1 MELLY
6 YTIAFIAVVVS
17 NMLCF
22 VLGAR
27 VGQKVVKGEAVEMP
41 KIDPT
46 KARMERQGKREAEAE
61 AERINA
67 ILRNIETY
75 DGTSLG
81 QEDVPRG

>member
-6 YTIAFIAVVVS
+6 LTIAFIAVVVS

-27 VGQKVVKGEAVEMP
+27 VGQKVVKGEPIEMP
-41 KIDPT
+41 KIDP
-46 KARMERQGKREAEAE
+46 ARARVERQGKRAAEAE
-61 AERINA
+61 AERYNA
-67 ILRNIETY
+67 ILRNIEAY
-75 DGTSLG
+75 DGTERG